1 MNITLRQLKY
11 FVEIAQSRSFSRAA
25 ERLRVA
31 QPALSQNISSLEDS
45 LGAKLF
51 ERHARGVELS
61 PAGQRLL
68 ASALD
73 ILARTDALKEDI
85 DGRPALPIGSVRL
98 SIAGSIAGAVI
109 APLLTAAAREYP
121 GIELTVRESMS
132 FESRALVESGQ
143 AHLALMPSPSE
154 IRGMASMP
162 LYEERFL
169 LYGAFAAMRR
179 KPQTLTFAEVA
190 ELPLAAPDG
199 AHDLRKII
207 ERAAN
212 AIGRRL
218 DVRYELNSP
227 HMLTAVA
234 RDGLAYAVM
243 PPSAC
248 LDAVAARSIAGR
260 PVVEPEL
267 TRIQALVWPEDR
279 PLSPAAAAIRD
290 LIARIVAD
298 LVDSGRLPGSPLGA
312 TYQTHKKK

>member
-1 MNITLRQLKY
+1 MNITLRQLRY

-25 ERLRVA
+25 ERLRIA
-31 QPALSQNISSLEDS
+31 QPALSQNISSLEDT

-51 ERHARGVELS
+51 ERHARGVEIS
-61 PAGQRLL
+61 PAGERLL
-68 ASALD
+68 TSAID
-73 ILARTDALKEDI
+73 ILARTDALKDDI
-85 DGRPALPIGSVRL
+85 DGRASLPTGSVRL
-98 SIAGSIAGAVI
+98 SIAGSIASAVI
-109 APLLTAAAREYP
+109 APLLGAVAREYP
-121 GIELTVRESMS
+121 GIEVTVHESMS

-154 IRGMASMP
+154 IQGMASMP

-169 LYGAFAAMRR
+169 LYGTRAAMRR
-179 KPQTLTFAEVA
+179 KPETMTFAEVA
-190 ELPLAAPDG
+190 DLPLAAPDG

-212 AIGRRL
+212 AIGRTL

-227 HMLTAVA
+227 QMLIALA
-234 RDGLAYAVM
+234 RDGLAYVVM

-248 LDAVAARSIAGR
+248 LEAVAAKSIVGR
-260 PVVEPEL
+260 PVMEPEL

-290 LIARIVAD
+290 LIAHLVGD
-298 LVDSGRLPGSPLGA
+298 LVESGALPGRSVGA
-312 TYQTHKKK
+312 TYKKK

>member
-1 MNITLRQLKY
+1 MNITLRQLRY

-68 ASALD
+68 ASASD
-73 ILARTDALKEDI
+73 ILARTDALKNEI
-85 DGRPALPIGSVRL
+85 DGRASLPTGNVRL

-109 APLLTAAAREYP
+109 GPLLGAVACDYP
-121 GIELTVRESMS
+121 GIEVTVRESMS

-169 LYGAFAAMRR
+169 LYGTRAAMRR
-179 KPQTLTFAEVA
+179 KPETMTFAEVA

-212 AIGRRL
+212 AIGRSL

-227 HMLTAVA
+227 QMLIALA
-234 RDGLAYAVM
+234 RDGLAYVVM

-248 LDAVAARSIAGR
+248 LEAVAAKSIAGR
-260 PVVEPEL
+260 PVMEPEL

-290 LIARIVAD
+290 LIARIVGD
-298 LVDSGRLPGSPLGA
+298 LVESGVLPGRMVGA
-312 TYQTHKKK
+312 TYKKK

>member
-51 ERHARGVELS
+51 ERHARGVELL
-61 PAGQRLL
+61 PPGQRLL
-68 ASALD
+68 ASAID
-73 ILARTDALKEDI
+73 ILARTDALKDEI
-85 DGRPALPIGSVRL
+85 DGRASLPTGNVRL

-109 APLLTAAAREYP
+109 GPLLGAVACDYP
-121 GIELTVRESMS
+121 GIEVTVRESMS

-154 IRGMASMP
+154 IQGMASMP

-169 LYGAFAAMRR
+169 LYGTRAAMRR
-179 KPQTLTFAEVA
+179 KPETMTFAEVA

-212 AIGRRL
+212 AIGRSL

-227 HMLTAVA
+227 QMLIALA
-234 RDGLAYAVM
+234 RDGLAYVVM

-248 LDAVAARSIAGR
+248 LEAVAAKSIAGR
-260 PVVEPEL
+260 PVMEPEL

-290 LIARIVAD
+290 LIARIVGG
-298 LVDSGRLPGSPLGA
+298 LVESGALPGRKVGA
-312 TYQTHKKK
+312 TYKKK

>member
-1 MNITLRQLKY
+1 MNITLRQLRY

-51 ERHARGVELS
+51 ERHARGVEIS
-61 PAGQRLL
+61 PAGERLL
-68 ASALD
+68 TSAID
-73 ILARTDALKEDI
+73 ILARTDALKDDI
-85 DGRPALPIGSVRL
+85 DGRASLPTGSVRL

-109 APLLTAAAREYP
+109 APLLGAVAREYP
-121 GIELTVRESMS
+121 GIEVTVRESMS

-154 IRGMASMP
+154 IQGMASIP
-162 LYEERFL
+162 LYEERFM
-169 LYGAFAAMRR
+169 LYGTRAAMRR
-179 KPQTLTFAEVA
+179 KPETMTFAEVA

-212 AIGRRL
+212 AIGRSL

-227 HMLTAVA
+227 QMLIALA
-234 RDGLAYAVM
+234 RDGLAYVVM

-248 LDAVAARSIAGR
+248 LEAVAAKSIVGR
-260 PVVEPEL
+260 PVTEPDL
-267 TRIQALVWPEDR
+267 TRIQALVWPGDR

-290 LIARIVAD
+290 LIAHIVGD
-298 LVDSGRLPGSPLGA
+298 LVERGALPGRTVGA
-312 TYQTHKKK
+312 TYKKK